1 MPAAKYPKIVVT
13 PPGPKARALLKE
25 DETLISPSLVRFYP
39 LAAESGQGCIVK
51 DVDGNEFLDFN
62 SGLVCLAVG
71 HSHPKV
77 VGAIKSQAEKLIHYL
92 CVDVS
97 YEKVVHLSY
106 ALFQLRPVRL
116 RK

>member
-39 LAAESGQGCIVK
+39 LAAESCQGCIVK
-51 DVDGNEFLDFN
+51 DVDGNEFIDFN

-71 HSHPKV
+71 HSHPIV
-77 VGAIKSQAEKLIHYL
+77 VGPIRPHAEKLLHYSWPDV
-92 CVDVS
+92 CV
-97 YEKVVHLSY
+97 
-106 ALFQLRPVRL
+106 
-116 RK
+116 

>member
-25 DETLISPSLVRFYP
+25 DESLISPSLVRFYP
-39 LAAESGQGCIVK
+39 LAADSGQGCIVK
-51 DVDGNEFLDFN
+51 DVDGNEFIDFN

-77 VGAIKSQAEKLIHYL
+77 VGALRAQPGKLFHHS
-92 CVDVS
+92 CPRFCC
-97 YEKVVHLSY
+97 EKVGQLSKE
-106 ALFQLRPVRL
+106 RCR
-116 RK
+116 